1 MCLSIFIP
9 GGALM
14 LFTGYPWQSASTPK
28 ISLVTLVIN
37 RLKKA
42 LKILAGIL
50 ALMAIGV
57 GGVVAWQWT
66 FIQRMLTY
74 PENPITGVDWYA
86 PMATV
91 SGRDSLPV
99 PTAQPQLS
107 QAALEQIEQYA
118 QDHRSSSLLV
128 MHQGQLVLEKYW
140 RGHDQAAYTNSMSMA
155 KTVLSLL
162 IGIAIADGSIGSE
175 LDPVA
180 QYIPEW
186 ANDDRAKITIEDLL
200 RMQSGLRDY
209 EIANDPFS
217 DIIQIYLGTDAK
229 SAALNVPAERPS
241 GQEFAYI
248 NANSQILGLLLE
260 RATGQ
265 GFGQYLSTQLWQPIG
280 AQDAQ
285 LWLDRPDGNAKPFCC
300 LFARSQ
306 DWLRVGQLL
315 LNEGKANQKQ
325 VVPADWIKKMLVS
338 SGAEPAYGYHI
349 WLKARTTDGPGY
361 KQRASQPFLS
371 EDMFYLDGWGQQRV
385 YVMPSQELVVVRVGE
400 KPETWDDAVIPNT
413 LIRDLQSKK

>member
-1 MCLSIFIP
+1 
-9 GGALM
+9 
-14 LFTGYPWQSASTPK
+14 
-28 ISLVTLVIN
+28 
-37 RLKKA
+37 
-42 LKILAGIL
+42 
-50 ALMAIGV
+50 MAIGV

-74 PENPITGVDWYA
+74 PENPITGVGWYA

-91 SGRDSLPV
+91 SGGDSQPV
-99 PTAQPQLS
+99 AMAQPQLS
-107 QAALEQIEQYA
+107 QAALEKIEQYA

-128 MHQGQLVLEKYW
+128 MHQGKLVLEKYW
-140 RGHDQAAYTNSMSMA
+140 RGHNQAAYTNSMSMA

-175 LDPVA
+175 QDPVA
-180 QYIPEW
+180 KYISEW

-200 RMQSGLRDY
+200 KMQSGLRDY
-209 EIANDPFS
+209 EIADDPFS
-217 DIIQIYLGTDAK
+217 DIIQLYLGTDAQ

-265 GFGQYLSTQLWQPIG
+265 GYGQYLSTKLWQPIG
-280 AQDAQ
+280 AQKAQ

-315 LNEGKANQKQ
+315 LNDGKVNQKQ

-338 SGAEPAYGYHI
+338 SGSEPAYGYHI
-349 WLKARTTDGPGY
+349 WLKARTQDGPGY
-361 KQRASQPFLS
+361 KKRATKPFLA

-400 KPETWDDAVIPNT
+400 KPKTWDDAVIPNT
-413 LIRDLQSKK
+413 LIRDLQSKT